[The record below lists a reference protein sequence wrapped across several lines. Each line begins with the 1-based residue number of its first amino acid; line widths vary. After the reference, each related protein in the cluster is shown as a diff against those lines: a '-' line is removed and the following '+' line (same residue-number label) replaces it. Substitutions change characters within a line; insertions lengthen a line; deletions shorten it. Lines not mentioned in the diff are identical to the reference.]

1 MEQNSILHFLPASG
15 GDFFW
20 LQYGGEDSTA
30 NIIVDTGLP
39 SNCPSLIKIM
49 RQLKERHQCVDAL
62 ILTHIDDDHI
72 GGFFRWLKTNPDIDL
87 IKRIWFNTE
96 KGLANKLQEES
107 SSKPDSQLQ
116 ASSNVTDIQ
125 SKDYSVATA
134 SSILDLLNKMSFKG
148 LKNNTLSGDTVIDL
162 PYGATI
168 RFISPSSETA
178 LGFRTHWT
186 ESAAALPQDYAA
198 KSQVL
203 EDISVLQ
210 SYREPPDTSPTNGSS
225 LAFLFDVGETH
236 IAFLG
241 DAFANVCIEGLKRF
255 GYSKSNPYT
264 ASMIK
269 LSHHGS
275 ARNLSDDLLQY
286 IAGEKFLLSSS
297 SARISRTQKIT
308 IAKLL
313 NFREHVSV
321 YTNFSV
327 PKSFFTKSDQID
339 YCDTKRL
346 EVINISEREGGH
358 SVELDGHLLLT
369 GK

>member
-1 MEQNSILHFLPASG
+1 MERNNVLHFLPASG

-20 LQYGGEDSTA
+20 MQYGAEASPA
-30 NIIVDTGLP
+30 NVIIDTGLQNNWP
-39 SNCPSLIKIM
+39 ALNGIM
-49 RQLKERHQCVDAL
+49 RQIKEGHQRVDAL
-62 ILTHIDDDHI
+62 LLTHIDDDHI
-72 GGFFRWLKTNPDIDL
+72 GGFFQWLKTNPDIDL

-96 KGLANKLQEES
+96 KGLAKKLQAEKFT
-107 SSKPDSQLQ
+107 KPDSRLQ
-116 ASSNVTDIQ
+116 ASSNANENH
-125 SKDYSVATA
+125 SRDYSAASA
-134 SSILDLLNKMSFKG
+134 SSMLDLLNKMAFVE
-148 LKNNTLSGDTVIDL
+148 LKTDTLSGDTVDDL

-178 LGFRTHWT
+178 LGFINYWSGAT
-186 ESAAALPQDYAA
+186 ALPKDYAA
-198 KSQVL
+198 ESQAL
-203 EDISVLQ
+203 EDLSVLQ
-210 SYREPPDTSPTNGSS
+210 SYSEPSDTSPTNGSS

-241 DAFANVCIEGLKRF
+241 DAFANVCVEGLKRF
-255 GYSKSNPYT
+255 GYAESNPYT

-346 EVINISEREGGH
+346 EVINISEQEGGH